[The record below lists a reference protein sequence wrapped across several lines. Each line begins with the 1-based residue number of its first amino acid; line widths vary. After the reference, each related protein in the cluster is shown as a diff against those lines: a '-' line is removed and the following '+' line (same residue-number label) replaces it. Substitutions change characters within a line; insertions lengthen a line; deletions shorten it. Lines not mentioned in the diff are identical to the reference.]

1 MLDLKLLKDNP
12 QVIENMLKKRKLDF
26 PINELIAL
34 DKRRRELIAE
44 IQGINH
50 SKNIVAHSIAAKKKT
65 KQKITQ
71 ELQEMNEIRNRM
83 VGLDEEKITVDS
95 KFQHLMNAAS

>member
-50 SKNIVAHSIAAKKKT
+50 SKNIVAHSIAT
-65 KQKITQ
+65 KRRLSRK
-71 ELQEMNEIRNRM
+71 
-83 VGLDEEKITVDS
+83 
-95 KFQHLMNAAS
+95 